1 MPRMS
6 LRNRLFD
13 AIAAV
18 DPDAGPSDDQT
29 AAILAAADAMIAAA
43 PPLNLTT
50 EASKEALAGLWKT
63 AFTTHGIERG
73 YATLQRMSWG
83 HAKDTPVRSSTV
95 HQFLDPWRGKY
106 LNIVNFQI
114 SDTPYRGLHYAR
126 ADVALKPEQPDTFFV
141 TFRHFAFKPASDT
154 PVSAFHELVA
164 GADGA
169 LDWSTPPDA
178 PTFPSPCAYLDAS
191 TRFMRGSD
199 GHFYVLE
206 KVSA

>member
-1 MPRMS
+1 MTHRAD
-6 LRNRLFD
+6 LFA
-13 AIAAV
+13 AIATV
-18 DPDAGPSDDQT
+18 DPDAGPTEDQT

-43 PPLNLTT
+43 GPLDLTT

-114 SDTPYRGLHYAR
+114 SDTPWRGLHYAR

-154 PVSAFHELVA
+154 PVGAFQDLVA
-164 GADGA
+164 DADGQ
-169 LDWSTPPDA
+169 LEWSTPPDA
-178 PTFPSPCAYLDAS
+178 PTFPSPCAYLDGA

>member
-1 MPRMS
+1 MT
-6 LRNRLFD
+6 LRNDLFA
-13 AIAAV
+13 AIAVV
-18 DPDAGPSDDQT
+18 DPDTGPTDAQT
-29 AAILAAADAMIAAA
+29 AAIVSAADAMMAAA
-43 PPLNLTT
+43 PPLDLTSET
-50 EASKEALAGLWKT
+50 SKEALAGLWKT

-114 SDTPYRGLHYAR
+114 TDTPYRGLHYAR

-141 TFRHFAFKPASDT
+141 TFRGFSFKPASDT
-154 PVSAFHELVA
+154 PPAAFQELVA

-169 LDWSTPPDA
+169 LDWATPPDA
-178 PTFPSPCAYLDAS
+178 PTFASPCAYLDAT

>member
-1 MPRMS
+1 MT
-6 LRNRLFD
+6 LRNDLFA
-13 AIAAV
+13 AIAVV
-18 DPDAGPSDDQT
+18 DPDTGPTDAQT
-29 AAILAAADAMIAAA
+29 DAIVSAADAMIAAA
-43 PPLNLTT
+43 PPLDLTS

-114 SDTPYRGLHYAR
+114 TDTPYRGLHYAR

-141 TFRHFAFKPASDT
+141 TFRGFSFKPASDT
-154 PVSAFHELVA
+154 PPAAFQELVA

-169 LDWSTPPDA
+169 LDWATPPDA
-178 PTFPSPCAYLDAS
+178 PTFASPCAYLDAT

>member
-1 MPRMS
+1 MT
-6 LRNRLFD
+6 LRNDLFA
-13 AIAAV
+13 AIAVV
-18 DPDAGPSDDQT
+18 DPDIGPTDAQT
-29 AAILAAADAMIAAA
+29 AAIVSAADAMIAAA
-43 PPLNLTT
+43 PPLDLTS

-114 SDTPYRGLHYAR
+114 TDTPYRGLHYAR
-126 ADVALKPEQPDTFFV
+126 ADVALKPEQPDTFLV
-141 TFRHFAFKPASDT
+141 TFRGFSFKPASDT
-154 PVSAFHELVA
+154 PPAAFQELVA

-169 LDWSTPPDA
+169 LDWATPPDA
-178 PTFPSPCAYLDAS
+178 PTFASPCAYLDAT